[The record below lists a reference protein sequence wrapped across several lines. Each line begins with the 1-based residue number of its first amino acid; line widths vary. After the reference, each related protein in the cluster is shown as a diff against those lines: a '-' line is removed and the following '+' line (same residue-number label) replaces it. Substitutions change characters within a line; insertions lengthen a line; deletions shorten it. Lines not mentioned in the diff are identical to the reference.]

1 MASPPGMV
9 GAQGGS
15 YGPVSDGAAGARAE
29 PYGVAMR
36 AAPPAPPAPPPP
48 ALPPATMDPATMAP
62 ATMAP
67 PTMAPGYEQPQ
78 PIQYEQTQ
86 PPPATAAAPEPAAVA
101 AVPGA
106 AMTTPAADVMTQLQ
120 QSLAAALP
128 APEAAT
134 AAGAVPMQQQ
144 YTLATLMPG
153 MGGQYV
159 LAPASA
165 YYGATAAP
173 GTNNAALQ
181 QYIAAAYPTLDATQ
195 QAALVQYYS
204 QLQVA
209 SAQAS
214 GGLAGGL
221 ATVISGGYPVV
232 ATTGP
237 SNAWI
242 TNRLIEREK
251 ARIEKNYEEAD
262 KLRKLLRQNG
272 IEVDDRDR
280 SWTSRDGRRGPRPN
294 HNDPMEEENEA
305 ATLVSAM
312 PGMLSGLGAVPAS

>member
-1 MASPPGMV
+1 MV
-9 GAQGGS
+9 
-15 YGPVSDGAAGARAE
+15 
-29 PYGVAMR
+29 R

-48 ALPPATMDPATMAP
+48 TLPPATMDPATMAP
-62 ATMAP
+62 ATMDPATMAP
-67 PTMAPGYEQPQ
+67 ATMAPGYEQPQ

-86 PPPATAAAPEPAAVA
+86 PPALTAGPEPVSAVT

-120 QSLAAALP
+120 QGLAAAT

-134 AAGAVPMQQQ
+134 AAGAAVPMQQ

-165 YYGATAAP
+165 YYGAAAAP
-173 GTNNAALQ
+173 GANNAALQ

-214 GGLAGGL
+214 GGLGGL

-312 PGMLSGLGAVPAS
+312 PGLLSGLGAVPAASA

>member
-1 MASPPGMV
+1 
-9 GAQGGS
+9 
-15 YGPVSDGAAGARAE
+15 
-29 PYGVAMR
+29 
-36 AAPPAPPAPPPP
+36 
-48 ALPPATMDPATMAP
+48 
-62 ATMAP
+62 
-67 PTMAPGYEQPQ
+67 
-78 PIQYEQTQ
+78 
-86 PPPATAAAPEPAAVA
+86 
-101 AVPGA
+101 
-106 AMTTPAADVMTQLQ
+106 MTTPSADVLTQLTQ
-120 QSLAAALP
+120 GLAAAT

-134 AAGAVPMQQQ
+134 AGAAVPMQQ
-144 YTLATLMPG
+144 YTLATVMPG

-165 YYGATAAP
+165 YYGAAAAP
-173 GTNNAALQ
+173 GGNNAALQ

-221 ATVISGGYPVV
+221 ATVISGGCGYPVV

-312 PGMLSGLGAVPAS
+312 PGLLSGLGAVPAS